1 MQSHRHGRVIQDKE
15 DIEMLVNSKV
25 LFKKAQEGHY
35 AIPAANAL
43 DMESIKNHISLA
55 EKLGLPLILGIAEC
69 HLGDNISLEDAAL
82 VGRKYAAE
90 ASVPVVLHLDHGES
104 YETCKKAIDLGF
116 TSVMIDASMKSFE
129 ENVATTSKVVEYAH
143 ARGVTVEAEIGHVAS
158 NFDENDTETLYT
170 TAAEAKAF
178 AEQSDCDS
186 LAISIGTAHGVY
198 KAKAIPE
205 ISFDSLAA
213 IRQPTN
219 VPLVLHGGSG
229 SGDDNLAR
237 CAREGICKVNIYT
250 DLYLAAMKVLEE
262 EDSSS
267 YFKVLANLKK
277 GMNECLE
284 HYYKVFGTQ
293 AQ

>member
-1 MQSHRHGRVIQDKE
+1 
-15 DIEMLVNSKV
+15 MLVNSKI
-25 LFKKAQEGHY
+25 LFKKAQEGHF
-35 AIPAANAL
+35 AVPAANFL
-43 DMESIKNHISLA
+43 DMESIKNHVQLA
-55 EKLGLPLILGIAEC
+55 EKLGLPLIVGIAES
-69 HLGDNISLEDAAL
+69 HLGDNICLEDAAV

-90 ASVPVVLHLDHGES
+90 ANVPIVLHLDHGES
-104 YETCKKAIDLGF
+104 FETCKKAIDLGF
-116 TSVMIDASMKSFE
+116 TSVMIDASMKSFD

-158 NFDENDTETLYT
+158 NFNENDTETLYT
-170 TAAEAKAF
+170 TAEEASAF
-178 AEQSDCDS
+178 AAQSGCDS

-213 IRQPTN
+213 IRTATN

-250 DLYLAAMKVLEE
+250 DLYLAAMKSLQE
-262 EDSSS
+262 EDTSD
-267 YFKVLANLKK
+267 YFKVRAAIQK
-277 GMNECLE
+277 GMNECLA

-293 AQ
+293 PC

>member
-1 MQSHRHGRVIQDKE
+1 
-15 DIEMLVNSKV
+15 MLVNSKI

-55 EKLGLPLILGIAEC
+55 EKLGLPLILGVAEC

-116 TSVMIDASMKSFE
+116 TSVMIDASMKSFD
-129 ENVATTSKVVEYAH
+129 ENVAATRKVVEYAH

-170 TAAEAKAF
+170 TAEEASAF
-178 AEQSDCDS
+178 AEQSGCDS

-213 IRQPTN
+213 IREATS

-250 DLYLAAMKVLEE
+250 DLYLAAMKSMEE
-262 EDSSS
+262 EDSSN
-267 YFKVLANLKK
+267 YLRLRNNLQK
-277 GMNECLE
+277 GMNGCLE

>member
-1 MQSHRHGRVIQDKE
+1 
-15 DIEMLVNSKV
+15 MLVNSKV
-25 LFKKAQEGHY
+25 MFQKAQEGHY
-35 AIPAANAL
+35 AVPSANVL

-55 EKLGLPLILGIAEC
+55 EKLGLPLIVGIAES
-69 HLGDNISLEDAAL
+69 HLGDNISLEDAAV

-104 YETCKKAIDLGF
+104 FETCKKAIDLGF

-129 ENVATTSKVVEYAH
+129 ENVETTRKVVEYAH

-158 NFDENDTETLYT
+158 NFDENDTETMYT

-178 AEQSDCDS
+178 AEQSGCDS

-213 IRQPTN
+213 IRQATN

-229 SGDDNLAR
+229 SGDDNLSR
-237 CAREGICKVNIYT
+237 CAKEGICKVNIYT
-250 DLYLAAMKVLEE
+250 DLYLAAMKSLGEA
-262 EDSSS
+262 DASD
-267 YFKVLANLKK
+267 YFKVRSALQK
-277 GMNECLE
+277 GMNDCLE
-284 HYYKVFGTQ
+284 HYFKVFGTK

>member
-1 MQSHRHGRVIQDKE
+1 
-15 DIEMLVNSKV
+15 MLVNSKI
-25 LFKKAQEGHY
+25 LLKKAQEGHY
-35 AIPAANAL
+35 AIPSANVI
-43 DMESIKNHISLA
+43 DMESIKNQIQLA
-55 EKLGLPLILGIAEC
+55 EKLGLPLIAAVAES
-69 HLGDNISLEDAAL
+69 HLGSSISLEDAAV

-104 YETCKKAIDLGF
+104 FETCKKAIDLGF

-129 ENVATTSKVVEYAH
+129 ENVETTRKVVEYAH

-170 TAAEAKAF
+170 TAEEASEF
-178 AEQSDCDS
+178 AAKSGCDS

-205 ISFDSLAA
+205 ISFESLAK
-213 IRQPTN
+213 IRQATN

-229 SGDDNLAR
+229 SGDDNLSR
-237 CAREGICKVNIYT
+237 CAKEGICKVNIYT
-250 DLYLAAMKVLEE
+250 DLYLAAMKSLEE
-262 EDSSS
+262 EDTSS
-267 YFKVLANLKK
+267 YFKVRDALQK

-284 HYYKVFGTQ
+284 HYFKVFGTR
-293 AQ
+293 A

>member
-1 MQSHRHGRVIQDKE
+1 
-15 DIEMLVNSKV
+15 
-25 LFKKAQEGHY
+25 
-35 AIPAANAL
+35 
-43 DMESIKNHISLA
+43 MESIKNHIQLA
-55 EKLGLPLILGIAEC
+55 EKLGLPLIVGVAES
-69 HLGDNISLEDAAL
+69 HLGNNISLEGAAL

-129 ENVATTSKVVEYAH
+129 ENVETTRKVVEYAH

-170 TAAEAKAF
+170 TAEEASSF
-178 AEQSDCDS
+178 AEQSGCDS

-205 ISFDSLAA
+205 ISFDSLTK
-213 IRQPTN
+213 IRQATN

-229 SGDDNLAR
+229 SGDDNLSR
-237 CAREGICKVNIYT
+237 CAKEGICKVNIYT
-250 DLYLAAMKVLEE
+250 DLYLAAMKSLEE
-262 EDSSS
+262 EDHSN
-267 YFKVLANLKK
+267 YFKVRDALQK

-284 HYYKVFGTQ
+284 HYFKVFGTR
-293 AQ
+293 A